1 MRPLRVL
8 FEDERMLAVGK
19 PPGLL
24 TVPAPR
30 GTRARG
36 DATLLER
43 LAAEGR
49 PALAVHRLDRETS
62 GVVLL
67 AKDTETRDALMAAF
81 RGRDVG
87 KTYLAI
93 VQGHPR
99 PEQGVLR
106 FPIRDLG
113 AHAVVDPRGSPA
125 ETAYRVIE
133 RVGLAAL
140 VEVRPRTGRHN
151 QIRLHFAQIGMPLAG
166 ERKYARGRD
175 ALVRHRRAA
184 LHARSLEFAHPWT
197 GAALVIEDE
206 LPTDLRNLL
215 DRLRRGA

>member
-1 MRPLRVL
+1 VRQLRVL
-8 FEDERMLAVGK
+8 FEDDRLLAVGK

-30 GTRARG
+30 GSHARG
-36 DATLLER
+36 AATLIER
-43 LAAEGR
+43 LADEGH
-49 PALAVHRLDRETS
+49 AVLAVHRLDRETS

-67 AKDTETRDALMAAF
+67 AKDAGARDALMALF
-81 RGRDVG
+81 RERGVT

-99 PEQGVLR
+99 PAEGLLC

-125 ETAYRVIE
+125 ETAYRVVE
-133 RVGLAAL
+133 RVGPAAL

-151 QIRLHFAQIGMPLAG
+151 QVRLHFAQIGMPLAG
-166 ERKYARGRD
+166 ERKYALGRD

-184 LHARSLEFAHPWT
+184 LHAARLEFRHPWT
-197 GAALVIEDE
+197 GAPVAIEDD
-206 LPTDLRNLL
+206 LPVDLRNLL